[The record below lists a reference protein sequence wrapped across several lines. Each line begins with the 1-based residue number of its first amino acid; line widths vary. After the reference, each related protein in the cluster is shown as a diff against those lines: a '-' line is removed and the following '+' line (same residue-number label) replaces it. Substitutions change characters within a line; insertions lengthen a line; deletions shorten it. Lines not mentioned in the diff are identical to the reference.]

1 MSLKNMP
8 SNQVGLDLQTVE
20 KLKVIVYANSGMSGI
35 TDP

>member
-8 SNQVGLDLQTVE
+8 SNQVGLDLQNVE

-35 TDP
+35 PDP